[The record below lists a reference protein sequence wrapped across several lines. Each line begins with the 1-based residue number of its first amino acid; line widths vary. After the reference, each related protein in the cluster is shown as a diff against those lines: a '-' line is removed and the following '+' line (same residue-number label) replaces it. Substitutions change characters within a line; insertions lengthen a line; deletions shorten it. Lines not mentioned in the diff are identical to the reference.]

1 MMSFWGKREQ
11 YGIAHQI
18 VLLFLWA
25 FAIGLIL
32 VRPAEV
38 PPLWF
43 DEGWSLSV
51 ARNLVDSGTYAQL
64 SLGQPV
70 PATFL
75 STGLPGI
82 APIALS
88 FKLFGV
94 GIWQARLPGQ
104 LFTAATLLLLYLL
117 ARKIF
122 NAKVACVSLFV
133 ALLMT
138 GAHIHLHPIVLGR
151 QAIGE
156 IPGLFF
162 LLAGSLCMLAGWS
175 NKPWLVA
182 PAAIFWSL
190 SLSIKP
196 QTLPFFVVSLAF
208 PLVVDIIARER
219 RRAGLT
225 TVALVGSLL
234 AYIMWE
240 RMPTI
245 LFPQEALTQTR
256 VGLLL
261 AGIFERRADTMLDM
275 TVVTALS
282 PHLDALKASWTVVLP
297 ALIGIG
303 YAFWIA
309 ARQWRTG
316 TQGITDVQITIF
328 ALLCLTTSWMLWWML
343 LSVGWLRYLFPSL
356 FFSCMFTAAFLHD
369 LTGGFSLVF
378 VVRRLSDPLISR
390 LRVVWIALLL
400 VAVILFFVASITSLR
415 TLYDAYRQGD
425 DNSLEQ
431 LIAFFNEEIPREAIV
446 ETFESELFF
455 LLNRPYHYPPNEVQI
470 RLNRRTFLKQDV
482 AIDYDPLAAD
492 PQFLVIGPM
501 AKLWKLY
508 DPILNDNFFLLIR
521 QIGRY
526 DIYERVPAADISEVG
541 D

>member
-1 MMSFWGKREQ
+1 VDCWDEKWEEKAHMMSFWGKREQ

-18 VLLFLWA
+18 VFFFLWA

-32 VRPAEV
+32 VRPTDV

-51 ARNLVDSGTYAQL
+51 ARNLVDSGIYAQL

-104 LFTAATLLLLYLL
+104 LFTAAALLLLYVL
-117 ARKIF
+117 ARNIF
-122 NAKVACVSLFV
+122 SAKVASASLFV

-162 LLAGSLCMLAGWS
+162 LLAGYLCMLAGWR

-196 QTLPFFVVSLAF
+196 QTLPFFVVSLVF

-245 LFPQEALTQTR
+245 LFPRKRSPKR
-256 VGLLL
+256 V
-261 AGIFERRADTMLDM
+261 
-275 TVVTALS
+275 
-282 PHLDALKASWTVVLP
+282 
-297 ALIGIG
+297 
-303 YAFWIA
+303 
-309 ARQWRTG
+309 
-316 TQGITDVQITIF
+316 
-328 ALLCLTTSWMLWWML
+328 
-343 LSVGWLRYLFPSL
+343 
-356 FFSCMFTAAFLHD
+356 
-369 LTGGFSLVF
+369 
-378 VVRRLSDPLISR
+378 
-390 LRVVWIALLL
+390 
-400 VAVILFFVASITSLR
+400 
-415 TLYDAYRQGD
+415 
-425 DNSLEQ
+425 
-431 LIAFFNEEIPREAIV
+431 
-446 ETFESELFF
+446 
-455 LLNRPYHYPPNEVQI
+455 
-470 RLNRRTFLKQDV
+470 
-482 AIDYDPLAAD
+482 
-492 PQFLVIGPM
+492 
-501 AKLWKLY
+501 
-508 DPILNDNFFLLIR
+508 
-521 QIGRY
+521 
-526 DIYERVPAADISEVG
+526 
-541 D
+541 